1 MKLLALDTSAAGCSA
16 ALWLGT
22 AEAGLSYERFEIA
35 PRGHTRLLMPMVRS
49 LLQEHGLQ
57 PADLDAVAFACGPGS
72 FTGLRIATGV
82 VQGLAWGLNI
92 PVIPVSSLAAVALD
106 ALTQAGAAHGQRV
119 AVAFDARMG
128 EVYWGCYQL
137 LDGVPVLLGKERVC
151 APSTLAMPTTEG
163 SADGVHVE
171 ADDLHAEAGNAGW
184 LGAGSGWALSEQMPQ
199 AVTSAL
205 AALPGTDLVPRA
217 ACVAH
222 LAAKQFAAGAGV
234 SAEQAQP
241 VYLRDE
247 VTWQKLP
254 GRE

>member
-16 ALWLGT
+16 ALWLGST
-22 AEAGLSYERFEIA
+22 EAGLAYERFEIA
-35 PRGHTRLLMPMVRS
+35 PRGHTRLLMPMVRG
-49 LLQEHGLQ
+49 LLQEHGLA

-106 ALTQAGAAHGQRV
+106 ALTQADATQGQRV

-137 LDGVPVLLGKERVC
+137 LDGAPVLLGKERVC
-151 APSTLAMPTTEG
+151 APSALAMEAADS
-163 SADGVHVE
+163 SAGD
-171 ADDLHAEAGNAGW
+171 AGW
-184 LGAGSGWALSEQMPQ
+184 LGAGSGWALSEQMPE

-205 AALPGTDLVPRA
+205 VALPSIDLVPRA
-217 ACVAH
+217 ACVAR

-234 SAEQAQP
+234 SAQQAQP

>member
-16 ALWLGT
+16 ALWLGS
-22 AEAGLSYERFEIA
+22 AEAGLAYERFEIA

-49 LLQEHGLQ
+49 LLQEHGLE

-106 ALTQAGAAHGQRV
+106 ALTEAGATQGQRV

-137 LDGVPVLLGKERVC
+137 LDGAPVLLGKERVC
-151 APSTLAMPTTEG
+151 APSALAMEAADS
-163 SADGVHVE
+163 SAGD
-171 ADDLHAEAGNAGW
+171 AGW
-184 LGAGSGWALSEQMPQ
+184 LGAGSGWALSEQMPE

-205 AALPGTDLVPRA
+205 VALPSIDLVPRA
-217 ACVAH
+217 ACVAR

-234 SAEQAQP
+234 SAQQAQP